1 MNSNSHISSFLNVYL
16 DEIVEPDYAVLITG
30 SWGAGKTYFIQDYLK
45 IRGNLKVYDSF
56 MGNEKYAIV
65 YVSLFGL
72 KSKEE
77 IDDKI
82 LDVLHP
88 HLTKNVVTEA
98 PRAITLLS
106 TLAGAIFS
114 ATTAAVATG
123 GIPVGTIVAAKK
135 GANAGKRL
143 GQYIDCWAG
152 AVLKDIRKKRK
163 KIVLIMDDVER
174 ADIPLPEFL
183 GYVNDFVEHAN
194 IPCILIADKDNWEDA
209 LREQKNKSTLHK
221 LSSTQEKVIGKVFQI
236 QTTPAE
242 VWDNWFSKESICPAG
257 TDVKNIINKLSLKET
272 VLDVIARTKCNN
284 YRSLKH
290 TLLDLQM
297 FLKVVEK
304 KYQKNDEFMKL
315 LLADFFCH
323 QYSCHVGFLK
333 PNDMSDRTLSLASR
347 ILGKNKK
354 KKTIGINFQKNDK
367 TQLLEGR
374 IVEESDESL
383 ENTYS
388 KFLDVFGTIE
398 KLSSISDDYFA
409 NQWSILWKKWL
420 TTHSLSK
427 SELDAVIKPSIWFD
441 GKDSYELTLLYNLH
455 MLSDSAA
462 ESALKT
468 FYQMTDVKSD
478 RIIKDSVLLMNLFFH
493 LMWFAK
499 NGYLVENPNQFYKRM
514 ETYVKLNKNELENIS
529 IVNWK
534 STLFSFDTYNE
545 NKTLNDKFL
554 ELLIKTLTPK
564 IREKEKNYVNV
575 FYEMLICG
583 DDDKFKRASMSL
595 SLSKELNLSE
605 LSPKKICECYKK
617 NGILKSTELNASL
630 KSRYSN
636 NKDLLSSEEE
646 YLNKILT
653 ECEKEFKS
661 AKRPMKNSD
670 FTLYYLRRTLK
681 EILKTRKI

>member
-1 MNSNSHISSFLNVYL
+1 MNNNFHISSFLNVYL
-16 DEIVEPDYAVLITG
+16 DEVIEPDYAVLITG
-30 SWGAGKTYFIQDYLK
+30 SWGSGKTYFIQNYLK
-45 IRGNLKVYDSF
+45 MRGNLKVYDPF
-56 MGNEKYAIV
+56 TENEKYAIV

-88 HLTKNVVTEA
+88 HLTKKAVTEA

-106 TLAGAIFS
+106 ALAGATFS
-114 ATTAAVATG
+114 ATTVAIASGCNPLAV
-123 GIPVGTIVAAKK
+123 IPAFKK
-135 GANAGKRL
+135 GADAGQKL
-143 GQYIDCWAG
+143 GKYLACWAS
-152 AVLKDIRKKRK
+152 AILKDMRKKKK

-194 IPCILIADKDNWEDA
+194 IPCILIADKDNWEEA
-209 LREQKNKSTLHK
+209 LKEHKNKSTLHK
-221 LSSTQEKVIGKVFQI
+221 LSSTQEKVIGKSFQI
-236 QTTPAE
+236 QTSAAE
-242 VWDNWFSKESICPAG
+242 VWDNWFSKESSCPVG
-257 TDVKNIINKLSLKET
+257 TDVKNIINKLHLKET
-272 VLDVIARTKCNN
+272 VLDIIARTKCNN

-290 TLLDLQM
+290 TLLDLQI
-297 FLKVVEK
+297 FLKVVDAR
-304 KYQKNDEFMKL
+304 YQKNDEFMKL

-323 QYSCHVGFLK
+323 QYSSYVGFLK
-333 PNDMSDRTLSLASR
+333 PNDMTDRTLSLASK
-347 ILGKNKK
+347 ILSKNKK
-354 KKTIGINFQKNDK
+354 KKPIGISFQKNVK

-388 KFLDVFGTIE
+388 KFLDVLGTIE

-420 TTHSLSK
+420 ITHNLSK
-427 SELDAVIKPSIWFD
+427 SELDAVIKPSVWFD
-441 GKDSYELTLLYNLH
+441 GKDSYELTQLYNLH

-468 FYQMTDVKSD
+468 FYQMTDVRSD

-534 STLFSFDTYNE
+534 STLFSFDTYKENE
-545 NKTLNDKFL
+545 KLNDKFL
-554 ELLIKTLTPK
+554 DLLIKTLTPK
-564 IREKEKNYVNV
+564 IKEKSKNYVDE
-575 FYEMLICG
+575 FYGMLTNG
-583 DDDKFKRASMSL
+583 DADKFKIASNRL
-595 SLSKELNLSE
+595 ATSKELNL
-605 LSPKKICECYKK
+605 LDLTPKKFCECYKK

-630 KSRYSN
+630 RARYSI

-646 YLNKILT
+646 YLNKILA

-681 EILKTRKI
+681 EILKMRKI

>member
-1 MNSNSHISSFLNVYL
+1 MNNNFHISSFLNVYL
-16 DEIVEPDYAVLITG
+16 DEVIEPDYAVLITG
-30 SWGAGKTYFIQDYLK
+30 SWGSGKTYFIQNYLK
-45 IRGNLKVYDSF
+45 MRGNLKVYDPF
-56 MGNEKYAIV
+56 TENEKYAIV

-88 HLTKNVVTEA
+88 HLTKKAVTEA

-106 TLAGAIFS
+106 ALAGATFS
-114 ATTAAVATG
+114 ATTVAIASGCNPLAV
-123 GIPVGTIVAAKK
+123 IPAFKK
-135 GANAGKRL
+135 GADAGQKL
-143 GQYIDCWAG
+143 GKYLACWAS
-152 AVLKDIRKKRK
+152 AILKDMRKKKK

-194 IPCILIADKDNWEDA
+194 IPCILIADKDNWEEA
-209 LREQKNKSTLHK
+209 LKEHKNKSTLHK
-221 LSSTQEKVIGKVFQI
+221 LSSTQEKVIGKSFQI
-236 QTTPAE
+236 QTSAAE
-242 VWDNWFSKESICPAG
+242 VWDNWFSKESSCPVG
-257 TDVKNIINKLSLKET
+257 TDVKNIINKLHLKET
-272 VLDVIARTKCNN
+272 VLDIIARTKCNN

-290 TLLDLQM
+290 TLLDLQI
-297 FLKVVEK
+297 FLKMVDAR
-304 KYQKNDEFMKL
+304 YQKNDEFMKL

-323 QYSCHVGFLK
+323 QYSSYVGFLK
-333 PNDMSDRTLSLASR
+333 PNDMTDRTLSLASK
-347 ILGKNKK
+347 ILSKNKK
-354 KKTIGINFQKNDK
+354 KKPIGISFQKNVK

-388 KFLDVFGTIE
+388 KFLDVLGTIE

-420 TTHSLSK
+420 ITHSLSK
-427 SELDAVIKPSIWFD
+427 SELDAVIKPSVWFD
-441 GKDSYELTLLYNLH
+441 GKDSYELTQLYNLH

-468 FYQMTDVKSD
+468 FYQMTDVRSD

-534 STLFSFDTYNE
+534 STLFSFDTYKENE
-545 NKTLNDKFL
+545 KLNDKFL
-554 ELLIKTLTPK
+554 DLLIKTLTPK
-564 IREKEKNYVNV
+564 IKEKSKNYVDE
-575 FYEMLICG
+575 FYGMLTNG
-583 DDDKFKRASMSL
+583 DADKFKIASNRL
-595 SLSKELNLSE
+595 STSKELNL
-605 LSPKKICECYKK
+605 LDLTPKKICECYKK

-630 KSRYSN
+630 RARYSI
-636 NKDLLSSEEE
+636 NKDLLLKEKEH
-646 YLNKILT
+646 LNKILA

-670 FTLYYLRRTLK
+670 FTLYYLRRVLK
-681 EILKTRKI
+681 EILNQK

>member
-1 MNSNSHISSFLNVYL
+1 MNNNSHISSFLNVYL
-16 DEIVEPDYAVLITG
+16 DELINPDYAVLITG
-30 SWGAGKTYFIQDYLK
+30 SWGSGKTYFIQNYLK
-45 IRGNLKVYDSF
+45 MRGSLKVYDPFSE
-56 MGNEKYAIV
+56 NEKYAIV

-88 HLTKNVVTEA
+88 HLTKKVVTDA
-98 PRAITLLS
+98 PRAIALLS
-106 TLAGAIFS
+106 ALAGATFS
-114 ATTAAVATG
+114 ATTAAIATG
-123 GIPVGTIVAAKK
+123 GNPIATAVATKK
-135 GANAGKRL
+135 GADAGKKL
-143 GQYIDCWAG
+143 GQYLECWTKAI
-152 AVLKDIRKKRK
+152 LEDIRKKKK

-183 GYVNDFVEHAN
+183 GYINDFIEHAN
-194 IPCILIADKDNWEDA
+194 IPCVLIADKDNWEDA

-242 VWDNWFSKESICPAG
+242 VWDNWFSKDSNCPAG
-257 TDVKNIINKLSLKET
+257 TDVKNIINKLSLKEI
-272 VLDVIARTKCNN
+272 VLDIIARTKCNN

-290 TLLDLQM
+290 TLLDLQI
-297 FLKVVEK
+297 FLREIDKR
-304 KYQKNDEFMKL
+304 YQKNGEFMKL

-333 PNDMSDRTLSLASR
+333 PNDMADRTLSLASR
-347 ILGKNKK
+347 ILSKNKK
-354 KKTIGINFQKNDK
+354 KKPIGINFQKNDK

-388 KFLDVFGTIE
+388 KFLDVFETVE
-398 KLSSISDDYFA
+398 KLSSVPDDYFA

-420 TTHSLSK
+420 TTHCLSK
-427 SELDAVIKPSIWFD
+427 SELDDVIKPSIWFD
-441 GKDSYELTLLYNLH
+441 GKDSYELAQLYNLH
-455 MLSDSAA
+455 MLSDSTA
-462 ESALKT
+462 ESALNT
-468 FYQMTDVKSD
+468 FYQMTDVRSD

-514 ETYVKLNKNELENIS
+514 EAYVKLNKNELENIS

-534 STLFSFDTYNE
+534 STLFSFDTYKENE
-545 NKTLNDKFL
+545 KLNDKFL
-554 ELLIKTLTPK
+554 DLLIKTLTPK
-564 IREKEKNYVNV
+564 IKEKSKNYVDE
-575 FYEMLICG
+575 FYGMLTNG
-583 DDDKFKRASMSL
+583 DADKFKIASNRL
-595 SLSKELNLSE
+595 STSKELNL
-605 LSPKKICECYKK
+605 LDLTPKKICECYKK

-630 KSRYSN
+630 RARYSI
-636 NKDLLSSEEE
+636 NKDLLLKEKEH
-646 YLNKILT
+646 LNKILA

-670 FTLYYLRRTLK
+670 FTLYYLRRALK
-681 EILKTRKI
+681 EILNQK